1 MQRHYPS
8 ANILMRDFAC
18 GLKQATLIRKVM
30 QGKVCAFDP
39 DLFPKTHTVVS
50 GLRQY
55 PPYHVIQ
62 MMAIGEVLD
71 LPLSSHKE
79 ALFLNRKCSGK
90 LTITWQKGRFKI
102 DSAIN
107 VERNS
112 NA

>member
-18 GLKQATLIRKVM
+18 GLKQATLIRKIM
-30 QGKVCAFDP
+30 QGKACAFDP

-62 MMAIGEVLD
+62 MMAIGEVLHLAVAESFGSLYLD
-71 LPLSSHKE
+71 
-79 ALFLNRKCSGK
+79 RGCVGK
-90 LTITWQKGRFKI
+90 LTITYQQGRFKI
-102 DSAIN
+102 DSTIN
-107 VERNS
+107 LERNS